1 VATAESRLRSSP
13 LGRPGDRGVRTEE
26 RHGLRRFLGA
36 GIYDGAADV
45 ARAEILHRHG
55 GVYADADSIA
65 LRPLRDAAFLRA
77 GFFAQD
83 EASRQHEG
91 LITNAFMGSV
101 AGHPVLARYI
111 EAMSHVTELR
121 PIWRL
126 TGPGALTDVLK
137 GERDPDVMILPAWT
151 FFTTSLDG
159 EQQRGGR
166 PYAQHC
172 WNRTTATPY
181 PDREAGESSF
191 HPMG

>member
-1 VATAESRLRSSP
+1 MTA
-13 LGRPGDRGVRTEE
+13 RP
-26 RHGLRRFLGA
+26 
-36 GIYDGAADV
+36 DV

-55 GVYADADSIA
+55 GVYAEADSIA
-65 LRPLRDAAFLRA
+65 LRPLRDAAFMRA

-121 PIWRL
+121 PMWRL

-137 GERDPDVMILPAWT
+137 GERDPDVKILPAWT
-151 FFTTSLDG
+151 FLTTSLDG
-159 EQQRGGR
+159 EEQRGGR
-166 PYAQHC
+166 PYAQHFWSTTAER
-172 WNRTTATPY
+172 WNRTTPTPY
-181 PDREAGESSF
+181 PEGGRRVLLPPHGLTDDRA
-191 HPMG
+191 

>member
-1 VATAESRLRSSP
+1 MPWIDTWRQLNPDFDHRLWDGP
-13 LGRPGDRGVRTEE
+13 AIEAF
-26 RHGLRRFLGA
+26 GLRNDTVYRRFLGA

-65 LRPLRDAAFLRA
+65 LRPLRDAAFMRA

-126 TGPGALTDVLK
+126 TGPGALTDCSRVSGISSHDLVGVDVLHDLA
-137 GERDPDVMILPAWT
+137 R
-151 FFTTSLDG
+151 
-159 EQQRGGR
+159 R
-166 PYAQHC
+166 
-172 WNRTTATPY
+172 
-181 PDREAGESSF
+181 
-191 HPMG
+191 